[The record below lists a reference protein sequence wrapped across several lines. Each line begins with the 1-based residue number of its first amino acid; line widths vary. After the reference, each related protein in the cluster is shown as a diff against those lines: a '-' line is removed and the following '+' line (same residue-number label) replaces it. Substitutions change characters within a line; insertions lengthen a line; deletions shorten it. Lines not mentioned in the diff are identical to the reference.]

1 MENFFLLEKDTYA
14 RHVGIPAVFLKNFV
28 ITERSCN
35 GQTSYGFGIKIDS
48 GRNKQNNMFF
58 DILKHK
64 IAETSFRVKNSSSG
78 FESPIMSQSCRTFQ
92 AFMKFKNGMI
102 VLETPYRRKYFEMPY
117 NELEKLY
124 QKYIFSD
131 RNYLNEGKIN
141 ESFWLDPL
149 YYARHFNIPIKWFS
163 WRMKV
168 DQKRKTIIPLLFVR
182 EKDCAISLYDGE
194 LIPVKGRETIRVK
207 GNNPVRMMKENGEE
221 GLVLLGTDDSAL
233 PGLETEIKLELDEK
247 RLKELYH
254 DRWYTPVMRPQFHYY
269 E

>member
-1 MENFFLLEKDTYA
+1 
-14 RHVGIPAVFLKNFV
+14 
-28 ITERSCN
+28 
-35 GQTSYGFGIKIDS
+35 
-48 GRNKQNNMFF
+48 
-58 DILKHK
+58 
-64 IAETSFRVKNSSSG
+64 
-78 FESPIMSQSCRTFQ
+78 
-92 AFMKFKNGMI
+92 
-102 VLETPYRRKYFEMPY
+102 
-117 NELEKLY
+117 
-124 QKYIFSD
+124 
-131 RNYLNEGKIN
+131 
-141 ESFWLDPL
+141 
-149 YYARHFNIPIKWFS
+149 
-163 WRMKV
+163 MKV

-221 GLVLLGTDDSAL
+221 GLVLLGTDDTAL

>member
-48 GRNKQNNMFF
+48 GHNKQNNMFF

-131 RNYLNEGKIN
+131 RNYLNEGKN
-141 ESFWLDPL
+141 
-149 YYARHFNIPIKWFS
+149 
-163 WRMKV
+163 
-168 DQKRKTIIPLLFVR
+168 KRKFL
-182 EKDCAISLYDGE
+182 A
-194 LIPVKGRETIRVK
+194 
-207 GNNPVRMMKENGEE
+207 
-221 GLVLLGTDDSAL
+221 
-233 PGLETEIKLELDEK
+233 
-247 RLKELYH
+247 
-254 DRWYTPVMRPQFHYY
+254 
-269 E
+269 